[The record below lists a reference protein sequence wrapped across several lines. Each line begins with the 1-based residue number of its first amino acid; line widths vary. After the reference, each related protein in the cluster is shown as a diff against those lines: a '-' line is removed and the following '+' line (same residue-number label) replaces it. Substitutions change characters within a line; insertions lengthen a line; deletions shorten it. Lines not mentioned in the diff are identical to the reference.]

1 MSIKPKNTST
11 KKGLRSGRLFLVVV
25 ALAIVFTASVLRSP
39 ITSLGALS
47 VQVQDDLSL
56 SSGAMGLLTTL
67 PLLAFAASALFMSNI
82 AERFGKSRVLAVGC
96 LAIAVGIALRSYAGD
111 VGLFGGT
118 LLLGIG
124 ISSGNVLL
132 PAVVRDRFP
141 AYVGIMTA
149 LYTTI
154 MSLFAGSAA
163 GVSSHFMEM
172 NPAQSVAPD
181 WGTILMMM
189 APFAA
194 IATILWIVSCRMMH
208 KTTGER
214 ILTRASTTVST
225 APSNVHT
232 SRARFFDAHIL
243 KSPLTWWITG
253 LFGIQSVLFYSVI
266 AWLPAILTAS
276 GASPSAITTCVALFP
291 IVGIPCT
298 LFIPPLA
305 QRMKRQRLLGAAVG
319 LICVIGVVTLFFVN
333 SDTAAIIAVVIV
345 GFALGAPFCL
355 CMYYFGV
362 RTEDPGDSAKLS
374 GISQTFGYLMAALGP
389 ACLGA
394 IVDITGSWFTPLMI
408 MLILALALVLC
419 GWKSGSGTIPAPT
432 HSTTE

>member
-11 KKGLRSGRLFLVVV
+11 KKGVRSGRAFLVVV
-25 ALAIVFTASVLRSP
+25 ALAIVFTAAVLRSP

-47 VQVQDDLSL
+47 VQVQDDLAL

-67 PLLAFAASALFMSNI
+67 PLLAFAASALFMSSI

-96 LAIAVGIALRSYAGD
+96 LAIVLGITLRSYAGD

-124 ISSGNVLL
+124 ISAGNVLL

-141 AYVGIMTA
+141 AYVGVMTA
-149 LYTTI
+149 LYTTV

-163 GVSSHFMEM
+163 GVSSRLME
-172 NPAQSVAPD
+172 SSFAPGASLD
-181 WGTILMMM
+181 WGTILMIM

-194 IATILWIVSCRMMH
+194 VGAILWIVSCRLMR
-208 KTTGER
+208 KRATNTAKE
-214 ILTRASTTVST
+214 TRT
-225 APSNVHT
+225 P
-232 SRARFFDAHIL
+232 RARFLDAHIL

-253 LFGIQSVLFYSVI
+253 FFGIQSVLFYSVI

-319 LICVIGVVTLFFVN
+319 FICVVGVLALFFVD

-362 RTEDPGDSAKLS
+362 RTEDPEDSAKLS

-389 ACLGA
+389 ACLGL
-394 IVDITGSWFTPLMI
+394 IVDLTGSWFAPLVI
-408 MLILALALVLC
+408 MFALAIALVIC

-432 HSTTE
+432 RLDTEPTAHQTTE